1 MKHSEL
7 KVGQRVRVTAY
18 HGGLFASEFEHEV
31 GVVVSFCGD
40 HVTCNFNGEE
50 DYGRLGDVEL
60 VTDVATVA
68 PNIKAAIANV
78 EKALAELKAL
88 VG

>member
-7 KVGQRVRVTAY
+7 KVGQRVRVTAR
-18 HGGLFASEFEHEV
+18 HGGLFSSEFEREV
-31 GVVVSFCGD
+31 GVVVSFCD
-40 HVTCNFNGEE
+40 AHVTCNFNGEE
-50 DYGRLGDVEL
+50 DYGRLDDVEL

-68 PNIKAAIANV
+68 PNIKAAIADV
-78 EKALAELKAL
+78 EKALAALKAL